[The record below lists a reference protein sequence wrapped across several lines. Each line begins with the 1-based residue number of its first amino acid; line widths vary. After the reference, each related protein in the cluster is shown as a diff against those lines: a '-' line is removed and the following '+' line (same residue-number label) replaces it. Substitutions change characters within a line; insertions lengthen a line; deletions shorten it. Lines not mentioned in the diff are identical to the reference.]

1 MRIEPLLLVG
11 LLALSG
17 CQSTAVIEPNFL
29 PGVRPPACVGGPAGS
44 NGADCTIPLRVVESG
59 STCSVEF
66 VDPTQADVV
75 FQAGRQNLW
84 ILLELTNAS
93 AGYRFPKKDAVVV
106 SLDPFKNFTAGR
118 AIGPKDE
125 GYVLLNVN
133 SRVWGVGNYE
143 YKVYVNH
150 PTPGR
155 TCVLDP
161 WYRNR

>member
-1 MRIEPLLLVG
+1 MRIEAMLLTG

-17 CQSTAVIEPNFL
+17 CQSTAFIEPNFKIETL
-29 PGVRPPACVGGPAGS
+29 PPPCVGGSTGS
-44 NGADCTIPLRVVESG
+44 NNANCRIQLKVVENG
-59 STCSVEF
+59 SACSVEF
-66 VDPTQADVV
+66 VDPTQAEVI

-84 ILLELTNAS
+84 VVLELTNAS
-93 AGYRFPKKDAVVV
+93 AGYRFPKKDAVAV
-106 SLDPFKNFTAGR
+106 SLDPFHNFTAGR

-125 GYVLLNVN
+125 GYALLNVN
-133 SRVWGVGNYE
+133 SRAWGVGNYE